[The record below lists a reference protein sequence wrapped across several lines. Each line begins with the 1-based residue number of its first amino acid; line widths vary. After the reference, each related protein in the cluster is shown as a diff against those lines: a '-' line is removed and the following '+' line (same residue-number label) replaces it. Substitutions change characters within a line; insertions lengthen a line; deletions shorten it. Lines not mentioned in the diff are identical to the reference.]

1 MIEDVKDILVTVVA
15 SGAFF
20 SFLQFII
27 TRFDNKKGIEKR
39 LTAKI
44 DTVKEDVQT
53 VKNDVKNVEV
63 NLSKE
68 VKGVSERLEE
78 HRAVLAR
85 THILRFADE
94 LTVRK
99 HSKEYFEQQLQDIKT
114 YETYCFNHPNFQNEM
129 AQMSVD
135 FIREE
140 YRRLYL
146 NPNDGT
152 D

>member
-53 VKNDVKNVEV
+53 VKNDVN
-63 NLSKE
+63 
-68 VKGVSERLEE
+68 
-78 HRAVLAR
+78 
-85 THILRFADE
+85 E